1 MNIDLVVADE
11 MNGTADGLRA
21 VSDRIR
27 GDFFCLTADFISQ
40 VSLADLVT
48 LHRSSS
54 SDFTMMLCTPP
65 KDSPMDELDMEYIGL
80 SDEGRVLMN
89 VPALEVEEVLHL
101 SKHLFH
107 RSPSFNLRRDLL
119 DLGIYLMS
127 HWIIEFVKSN
137 LRINSMKS
145 DLMPYLIKRQF
156 QTKEYLY
163 EHMPPIEHR
172 KRPLSVLNS
181 WLTSPSQRQT
191 EMKFQTI
198 LDSTEQDSSDL
209 LRCFAIVYEPPQVPS
224 DYPFILNRITSIAGY
239 LNLNK

>member
-1 MNIDLVVADE
+1 MNIDLIVAED
-11 MNGTADGLRA
+11 MSGSADGLRA
-21 VSDRIR
+21 ISERIR
-27 GDFFCLTADFISQ
+27 GDFFCLGADFISQ
-40 VSLADLVT
+40 VSLADMVT
-48 LHRSSS
+48 LHRTSS

-89 VPALEVEEVLHL
+89 VPALEIEEMVTL

-107 RSPSFNLRRDLL
+107 RSTSFNLRRDLL

-137 LRINSMKS
+137 SRINSVKS
-145 DLMPYLIKRQF
+145 DLVPYLIQRQF

-163 EHMPPIEHR
+163 EHMPAIQHR
-172 KRPLSVLNS
+172 KKPLSVFNS
-181 WLTSPSQRQT
+181 WLTSTSQRQT
-191 EMKFQTI
+191 DLKFQTI

-209 LRCFAIVYEPPQVPS
+209 LRCFAIVYEPSQVQAEA
-224 DYPFILNRITSIAGY
+224 PFILNRVTSISGY